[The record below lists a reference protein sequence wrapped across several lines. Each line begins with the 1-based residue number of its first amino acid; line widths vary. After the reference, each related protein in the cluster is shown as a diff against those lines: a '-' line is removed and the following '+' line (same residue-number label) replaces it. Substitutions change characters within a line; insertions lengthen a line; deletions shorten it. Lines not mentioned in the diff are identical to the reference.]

1 MITDWCGG
9 WSVAGPED
17 QKTRENGAER
27 GSVVETE
34 TNGGLQRLFGRE
46 NQQLM
51 EMYFNVGSEGQGEGR
66 DDS

>member
-1 MITDWCGG
+1 M
-9 WSVAGPED
+9 
-17 QKTRENGAER
+17 
-27 GSVVETE
+27 ETE

-46 NQQLM
+46 NRQLM